1 MTSSRWQSEES
12 YEPIRSMDRIQLAW
26 EFLRRNPDYRRDYR
40 NAVASNRHQPDAV
53 PSTKTGVVI
62 DPVWGLSYCLGSQ
75 TWCAAT
81 TCVLVPDD
89 PCRGCAV
96 SLY

>member
-40 NAVASNRHQPDAV
+40 N
-53 PSTKTGVVI
+53 
-62 DPVWGLSYCLGSQ
+62 
-75 TWCAAT
+75 
-81 TCVLVPDD
+81 
-89 PCRGCAV
+89 
-96 SLY
+96 